1 MNRGFEVPLHLTLRE
16 APQFAWECAG
26 LRPDLLADGPA
37 LAVGQLP
44 VLVGRETLP
53 LGDLFNVR
61 GQADDGEVIMEGD
74 LSGCRRLGAGM
85 ASGTL
90 RVRGPVGPFLGV
102 EMKGGL
108 IDVDGPA
115 GDWAGAEMRGG
126 ILRIQG
132 DAADHLG
139 AALPGSRLGM
149 RGGTVLVHGNAGS
162 MVGLAM
168 RRGLIAIAGTVVWG
182 PQNRVGVAGARV
194 EILDA
199 RPGVTKPRVAVTN
212 CAGNFFL
219 RKDEVQLAYPLVVRV
234 VPPVGTTVTMQTPIY
249 RERSCAGCHAAQAG
263 PRSGVP
269 SSSASST
276 PQRCFAGSSAIVQD

>member
-1 MNRGFEVPLHLTLRE
+1 MPLHLTLRE

-168 RRGLIAIAGTVVWG
+168 RRGLIAIAGTVGDDLGHSLIAGTIAVFG
-182 PQNRVGVAGARV
+182 AFGRRAGAGMKRGTLWLAGRV
-194 EILDA
+194 DA
-199 RPGVTKPRVAVTN
+199 
-212 CAGNFFL
+212 
-219 RKDEVQLAYPLVVRV
+219 D
-234 VPPVGTTVTMQTPIY
+234 VPPWFRFACLQSPLFLELYRRRLLELGFPVTEAVVGPHRRYNGDVITDGIGEVL
-249 RERSCAGCHAAQAG
+249 
-263 PRSGVP
+263 VP
-269 SSSASST
+269 H
-276 PQRCFAGSSAIVQD
+276 